1 MTPLMNENIQ
11 LDEIDRRLIRALQ
24 EDATLSQAALAER
37 VGASPASCWRRIRAL
52 EQVGV
57 LKETVR
63 LVDPRKVG
71 RGVSVIVQVR
81 LKSHAGELK
90 EAFETFLRE
99 RPEIM
104 ECHSMSGEWDY
115 LMRIVVAD
123 VADYER
129 FLSHELLNHPNVAT
143 STSHFALSRVKYT
156 TAVPI

>member
-1 MTPLMNENIQ
+1 MNETIQ

-24 EDATLSQAALAER
+24 EDASLSQAALAER

>member
-1 MTPLMNENIQ
+1 MNETIQ